1 MQLGC
6 ESDARCAAAFAP
18 VDPVVWQHRSDT
30 VEDDGTVHL
39 RPVRALTRDTLATY
53 KQLNS
58 MFVFKPKYVPPKR
71 VLTNPAVPRH
81 NEGADNENYDLILHV
96 GDVLGSETAGDQ
108 REYCWRHGTRYTVVE
123 MLGQGTFGQVVKC
136 RDEVTDKLVAI
147 KVLKN
152 KPAYFKQGLL
162 EIGILT
168 VMNTNADPTGE
179 QHTLRF
185 FDHFLY
191 RNHLCL
197 VNELLSMNLYELI
210 KQNNFHGVSAAL
222 IRTFIRQV
230 LMALDAMER
239 AGIIHCDMKP
249 ENILLQKLQGF
260 DVTLIDFGSA
270 CFETNTMYSYI
281 QSRHYRSP
289 EVLLGNFYSCAID
302 MWSLGC
308 IAAELFLGIPIFP
321 GANEYNQLFKI
332 IELLGMPPA
341 EMIRNGSR
349 SYKFFKQAS
358 PSGAVDSGD
367 AKDSPVEYRLKTM
380 AEYER
385 DAGTSIERDKR
396 YYSYRTLTELVMK
409 HPMRT
414 GMDPC
419 SAGPAWQEGQVR
431 RSFLHFLN
439 GCLQIDPR
447 KRWTPAQALAHPFL
461 NDGILCDGWVPPAPR
476 RPPGP
481 IRALTQ
487 ADLASSLTCGGSA
500 SGTAQSDTNTFYSRF
515 VAAMKRHEIID
526 VVNES
531 VLYRLATPLHP
542 EPLERLPPPHVIT
555 RGNRSRSMSDA
566 RLQAQ
571 MMAMA
576 LNSPGMRAAPPRI
589 SLTRQPQQ
597 QGPAT
602 VSGSCLSPA
611 YGPGAPHAAAVMLH
625 SPPMPVNGGGLRTVG
640 NGPCVP
646 GSGHSRKSSGVC
658 CPSLTSQERH
668 VSSSASSVSSAAVGA
683 RVLQGGALGGRRLSV
698 GEKKKTS
705 RKVKRGTSC
714 VQNDKHGPTTTAASM
729 QVLEDTLM
737 LGSPQSSSVCAS
749 QMPPSFD
756 LDASASASSSSCGLS
771 SGGSS
776 SIESSPLQQRL
787 PQQRVVT
794 SSRSGVI
801 HNGSS
806 VVSSQQPVGD
816 SAASWNGPALGQS
829 YYSQWRMAPNS
840 AASSLLTP
848 SGFSSAGG
856 GPISPTGGDLA
867 SIVGSIPIP
876 SGNSDTL
883 PISLGAS
890 SSTNYVERA
899 MNQRRGAS
907 MKQHP

>member
-1 MQLGC
+1 
-6 ESDARCAAAFAP
+6 
-18 VDPVVWQHRSDT
+18 
-30 VEDDGTVHL
+30 
-39 RPVRALTRDTLATY
+39 
-53 KQLNS
+53 

-71 VLTNPAVPRH
+71 VLTNPAIPRH
-81 NEGADNENYDLILHV
+81 NEGVDNENYDLILHV

-108 REYCWRHGTRYTVVE
+108 RDYCWRHGTRYTVVE

-230 LMALDAMER
+230 LLALDSMER

-289 EVLLGNFYSCAID
+289 EVLLGNYYSCAID

-341 EMIRNGSR
+341 EMITNGSR
-349 SYKFFKQAS
+349 SYKFFKQAT
-358 PSGAVDSGD
+358 PSSGTAEVDGGSVP
-367 AKDSPVEYRLKTM
+367 AVEYRLKTM

-385 DAGTSIERDKR
+385 DAGTPIERDKR
-396 YYSYRTLTELVMK
+396 YYSYRSLTELVMK

-461 NDGILCDGWVPPAPR
+461 NDTVLCDGWVPPAPR
-476 RPPGP
+476 RPPVP
-481 IRALTQ
+481 LRALTQ
-487 ADLASSLTCGGSA
+487 ADLASSLTCSNSA
-500 SGTAQSDTNTFYSRF
+500 SGTPQSDTNTFYSRF

-526 VVNES
+526 VVSER
-531 VLYRLATPLHP
+531 VLYRLASPLHP

-576 LNSPGMRAAPPRI
+576 LNSPGMRATPPKINVFR
-589 SLTRQPQQ
+589 Q
-597 QGPAT
+597 QGAGAA
-602 VSGSCLSPA
+602 SGSCLSPA
-611 YGPGAPHAAAVMLH
+611 YAPGTPHAAVMLH
-625 SPPMPVNGGGLRTVG
+625 SPPMPVNGGGLRTVA
-640 NGPCVP
+640 NGPVVP

-658 CPSLTSQERH
+658 CPSLASQDRL

-705 RKVKRGTSC
+705 RKVKRGANG

-737 LGSPQSSSVCAS
+737 LGSPPSSSVYAS

-776 SIESSPLQQRL
+776 SSIESSPLQQRL
-787 PQQRVVT
+787 PQQRVVAS
-794 SSRSGVI
+794 SSRSGTVRT
-801 HNGSS
+801 G
-806 VVSSQQPVGD
+806 VSSQQSVGD
-816 SAASWNGPALGQS
+816 ATAASWNGSVLGQS
-829 YYSQWRMAPNS
+829 YYTQWRMPPNIS
-840 AASSLLTP
+840 ASAMLTHG
-848 SGFSSAGG
+848 GFSGG
-856 GPISPTGGDLA
+856 GVLMSPTGGDLA
-867 SIVGSIPIP
+867 SIVGSIPVP
-876 SGNSDTL
+876 NGNSDAV
-883 PISLGAS
+883 PITLGAS

-899 MNQRRGAS
+899 MNQRRGSS
-907 MKQHP
+907 MRQQGSQQHSEHKNLNTS